1 LVNIGRGGV
10 VDEATLIEA
19 LRSGRLAGA
28 ALEVFARE
36 PLGSDSPLWEMP
48 NVLVSPHTA
57 GLSMREDERIVSL
70 FVENLGRYLRGE
82 ALRNRVDPE
91 LLY

>member
-1 LVNIGRGGV
+1 M
-10 VDEATLIEA
+10 
-19 LRSGRLAGA
+19 
-28 ALEVFARE
+28 
-36 PLGSDSPLWEMP
+36 SDPVTVAIAIPLWDLP

-70 FVENLGRYLRGE
+70 FVEKLGHYLRGE
-82 ALRNRVDPE
+82 PPRNRVDPE

>member
-1 LVNIGRGGV
+1 V
-10 VDEATLIEA
+10 
-19 LRSGRLAGA
+19 
-28 ALEVFARE
+28 
-36 PLGSDSPLWEMP
+36 
-48 NVLVSPHTA
+48 
-57 GLSMREDERIVSL
+57 REDERIVSL